1 MNTRNNIA
9 TLTMVVL
16 SLIMPTYIVAQET
29 SIKEK
34 EDERKSSNEDA
45 TFFYNLSQFL
55 IPEPTKSFTPP
66 TIRKPL
72 PDSEVFASNPYTL
85 PKGMV
90 YLESNPI
97 FIAGKS
103 SSDDRTFNTPTLL
116 RYGLND
122 NVELQLFSNSFTVE
136 FGDSNRTGFSPIVF
150 GMKFHFWDENEAL
163 YLPSVG
169 LEIFL
174 QSTFGSNFL
183 NTGVQPSF
191 NLLFGK
197 DLPWDMILDTSVGLQ
212 SKNIGLDRGADGFE
226 LAVSGALTKKITDRL
241 SLFTQALYDGAVNP
255 DLSNNILV
263 GGGAII
269 YLTDTVAIW
278 GSYNAGLVKDL
289 PPYISYFGTA
299 FAF

>member
-1 MNTRNNIA
+1 
-9 TLTMVVL
+9 MVAL
-16 SLIMPTYIVAQET
+16 SLLMPTYLVAQEP

-34 EDERKSSNEDA
+34 ESEKKGSNEDA

-66 TIRKPL
+66 SVRKPL
-72 PDSEVFASNPYTL
+72 PDSEVFASNAYTL
-85 PKGMV
+85 SKGML

-103 SSDDRTFNTPTLL
+103 SSDPKTYNMPTLL

-122 NVELQLFSNSFTVE
+122 SVELQLFSNSLTVE

-150 GMKFHFWDENEAL
+150 GMKLHFWDENEAL
-163 YLPSVG
+163 YLPAVG

-174 QSTFGSNFL
+174 QSSFGSSFL

-191 NLLFGK
+191 NLLFSK
-197 DLPWDMILDTSVGLQ
+197 DLPWDMILDSSVGLQ
-212 SKNIGLDRGADGFE
+212 SQNIGLDRGADGFE
-226 LAVSGALTKKITDRL
+226 LVVSGALTKKITHRL
-241 SLFTQALYDGAVNP
+241 SFFTQALYNGAVNS

-269 YLTDTVAIW
+269 YLTDTIALW
-278 GSYNAGLVKDL
+278 GSYNAGLVKEL

>member
-1 MNTRNNIA
+1 MNIQNTIA
-9 TLTMVVL
+9 TLTMVAL
-16 SLIMPTYIVAQET
+16 SLLMPTYLVAQEST
-29 SIKEK
+29 LIEK
-34 EDERKSSNEDA
+34 DGVKKGANDGA

-55 IPEPTKSFTPP
+55 IPEPTKSFTTP

-90 YLESNPI
+90 YLESNPV
-97 FIAGKS
+97 FISGKS
-103 SSDDRTFNTPTLL
+103 STDPRTYNSPTLL

-122 NVELQLFSNSFTVE
+122 NVELQLFSNSLTVE
-136 FGDSNRTGFSPIVF
+136 FDDSNRTGFSPVVF
-150 GMKFHFWDENEAL
+150 GMKLHFWDENETL
-163 YLPSVG
+163 FLPSVG
-169 LEIFL
+169 LEVFL
-174 QSTFGSNFL
+174 QSSFGSSFL

-197 DLPWDMILDTSVGLQ
+197 DLPWDLILDTSVGLQ
-212 SKNIGLDRGADGFE
+212 SQNIGLDRGSDGFE
-226 LAVSGALTKKITDRL
+226 LVVSGALTKKITHRL
-241 SLFTQALYDGAVNP
+241 SFFTQALYNGAVNP
-255 DLSNNILV
+255 DLSNNVLV

-269 YLTDTVAIW
+269 YLTDSIAIW

>member
-1 MNTRNNIA
+1 
-9 TLTMVVL
+9 MVAL
-16 SLIMPTYIVAQET
+16 SLLMPTYLVAQEP

-34 EDERKSSNEDA
+34 ESEKKGSNEDA

-66 TIRKPL
+66 SVRKPL
-72 PDSEVFASNPYTL
+72 PDSEVFASNAYTL
-85 PKGMV
+85 SKGML

-103 SSDDRTFNTPTLL
+103 SSDPKTHNMPTLL

-122 NVELQLFSNSFTVE
+122 SVELQLFSNSLTVE

-150 GMKFHFWDENEAL
+150 GMKLHFWDENEAL
-163 YLPSVG
+163 YLPAVG

-174 QSTFGSNFL
+174 QSSFGSSFL

-191 NLLFGK
+191 NLLFSK
-197 DLPWDMILDTSVGLQ
+197 DLPWDLILDSSVGLQ
-212 SKNIGLDRGADGFE
+212 SQNIGLDRGADGFE
-226 LAVSGALTKKITDRL
+226 LVVSGALTKKITHRL
-241 SLFTQALYDGAVNP
+241 SFFTQALYNGAVNS

-263 GGGAII
+263 GGER
-269 YLTDTVAIW
+269 LFT
-278 GSYNAGLVKDL
+278 
-289 PPYISYFGTA
+289 
-299 FAF
+299 